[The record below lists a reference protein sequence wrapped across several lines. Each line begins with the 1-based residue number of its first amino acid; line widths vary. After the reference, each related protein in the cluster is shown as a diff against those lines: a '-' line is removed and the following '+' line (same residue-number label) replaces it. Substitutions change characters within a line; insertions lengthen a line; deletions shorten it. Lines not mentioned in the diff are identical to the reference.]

1 MMHAE
6 SLIVTPARALP
17 PVAPAPR
24 DDDAWALVNALVF
37 DSRAHV
43 LRQADVEIAAGEI
56 VAVVPAGAARVS
68 RRIDASGLL
77 CAPGLAGVFPATG
90 GAQADALPGDALSR
104 SLARGITLTGCL
116 TADVA
121 GDLPRA
127 MRAGGRVVLFATLT
141 DRWVGPGDGPPIR
154 SVDGCLLEYARALQA
169 ADEARA
175 RVVVAPAIGS
185 QLAASPRL
193 VLALHEAARR
203 RGGRFAVRIDGG
215 GEYASQF
222 RDAYGCSGVAL
233 LRSLDALDSH
243 VLAYPATPLGSH
255 ERSMLRASG
264 AHVVGATPAQGGEA
278 AVLAWSGADAGFDAW
293 LDVRRRER
301 RAASAAWRARDAA
314 AELVDSL
321 TWKGARA
328 LGLADAGRVAT
339 GQRADLLLY
348 DRPPAVRERPAAF
361 DAAAFLELVAHT
373 RPAAVLVDGE
383 WAIGAPPAAAYAPG
397 GPSADDFAIRFA
409 R

>member
-6 SLIVTPARALP
+6 PLIVSPARAVPLAAP
-17 PVAPAPR
+17 APAPAPR
-24 DDDAWALVNALVF
+24 RDDAWALVNALVF
-37 DSRAHV
+37 DTRAHV

-56 VAVVPAGAARVS
+56 AAVVPAGAS
-68 RRIDASGLL
+68 RAPRQVDASGLL
-77 CAPGLAGVFPATG
+77 CAPGLAAVFPATG
-90 GAQADALPGDALSR
+90 DAAADGLSR
-104 SLARGITLTGCL
+104 SLARGITLAGCF

-121 GDLPRA
+121 SDLPRA
-127 MRAGGRVVLFATLT
+127 TRAGGRVVLFATLA
-141 DRWVGPGDGPPIR
+141 DRWVGPGDGPSIR
-154 SVDGCLLEYARALQA
+154 SVDGCLLEYARAMQA
-169 ADEARA
+169 ADEAGA
-175 RVVVAPAIGS
+175 RVVVVPAVGS

-203 RGGRFAVRIDGG
+203 RGCRFAVRIDSG
-215 GEYASQF
+215 GEYAAQF

-233 LRSLDALDSH
+233 LRSLDALDPH
-243 VLAYPATPLGSH
+243 LLAYPVTPLGSH
-255 ERSMLRASG
+255 ERSVLRASG
-264 AHVVGATPAQGGEA
+264 AHVVGVTPAQGGELD
-278 AVLAWSGADAGFDAW
+278 VLAWSAADAGFDAW
-293 LDVRRRER
+293 LDARRRER

-328 LGLADAGRVAT
+328 LGFADAGRVAT
-339 GQRADLLLY
+339 GHRADLLLY
-348 DRPPAVRERPAAF
+348 DRPAAVRERPAAF

-383 WAIGAPPAAAYAPG
+383 WTVGTRPAAAYAHD
-397 GPSADDFAIRFA
+397 GPSAGDFTIRFA